1 LPLHASLTH
10 LDVSHNPIGVDGA
23 KALADALAPAP
34 ASSLSTVSLDGA
46 PLPVRP
52 LRGTEAVRTLRLD
65 KRHLGP
71 LSAVF
76 LAGLVRVNPTLTAL
90 SLAENALGPSGAAAV
105 VSAMRGNRCVT
116 LDLCSNDLGAAGAK
130 AVGTQLAEA
139 PSSLTSLNLDGF
151 ALPVRKLRGGIAISC
166 LLVKNG
172 HLTAINLAG
181 NALGVLGATAIAAA
195 TAANTTLQH
204 VDVRNNKL
212 DADAK
217 AQVRA
222 VAPLAVSGR
231 LLVSTPDSDRGDDAA
246 AADGGRP
253 TKAGAATGKSARTSK
268 AGSSINLVSGNKPTP
283 NASAAAAPAV
293 RTTGGRK
300 SVRK

>member
-1 LPLHASLTH
+1 
-10 LDVSHNPIGVDGA
+10 
-23 KALADALAPAP
+23 
-34 ASSLSTVSLDGA
+34 
-46 PLPVRP
+46 
-52 LRGTEAVRTLRLD
+52 VRTLRLD

-151 ALPVRKLRGGIAISC
+151 ALPVRKLRGAVSDDLAKPADSLDLHKKRLGSLSGIAISC